1 MRESTSLAEPRS
13 GPLAWY
19 GRVMRL
25 FAGTSMI
32 VLVVVM
38 VVQVVA
44 RYVFNASL
52 IWAEELCRYILVWQ
66 TFVLIGLAYSR
77 GEFVS
82 VDIVTDLLKP
92 RARYA
97 LKLVTAV
104 PVVAFLALLTAY
116 GYLFAGRFAHQTVP
130 AFDFIWTSITGH
142 EAGLTVWWIYVSV
155 PIGCALLI
163 LHIVGSLV
171 AEGRALFGPAHRLPD
186 TPHHWTT

>member
-1 MRESTSLAEPRS
+1 MHDPTPLAEPRS
-13 GPLAWY
+13 GLVAWY
-19 GRVMRL
+19 GRAMRFL
-25 FAGTSMI
+25 AGTSMI
-32 VLVVVM
+32 ALVAIM

-66 TFVLIGLAYSR
+66 TFLLIGLAYGR

-82 VDIVTDLLKP
+82 VDIVTDLLTP
-92 RARYA
+92 RLRYA
-97 LKLVTAV
+97 LKLLTAV
-104 PVVAFLALLTAY
+104 PMIAFLALLTAY
-116 GYLFAGRFAHQTVP
+116 GYVFAGRFAHQTVP
-130 AFDFIWTSITGH
+130 AFDFIWTSITGR

-163 LHIVGSLV
+163 LHILGSLIV
-171 AEGRALFGPAHRLPD
+171 EGRALFGPAHRLPD